1 MTTSDVEVSVSSF
14 QNSDGSK
21 RSVVWSINNGSS
33 YVIDLYEGETL
44 VDYMVIKG
52 KSIQYVE
59 DAAENYVLGIY
70 KRAE

>member
-1 MTTSDVEVSVSSF
+1 MTSDVEVSVSSF
-14 QNSDGSK
+14 QSPDGSK

-52 KSIQYVE
+52 KSIDYVE

>member
-1 MTTSDVEVSVSSF
+1 MTSDMEVEVSRFSNTDMS
-14 QNSDGSK
+14 
-21 RSVVWSINNGSS
+21 RSAVIYSINGGSS

-44 VDYMVIKG
+44 IDYMVIKG
-52 KSIQYVE
+52 KSIDYAE

>member
-1 MTTSDVEVSVSSF
+1 
-14 QNSDGSK
+14 
-21 RSVVWSINNGSS
+21 
-33 YVIDLYEGETL
+33 LYEGETL

>member
-1 MTTSDVEVSVSSF
+1 MQRSDLEVEVSKF
-14 QNSDGSK
+14 FNRDKSK
-21 RSVVWSINNGSS
+21 SAVVYSINGGSS

>member
-1 MTTSDVEVSVSSF
+1 MTSDVEVSISSF
-14 QNSDGSK
+14 ESEDGSR
-21 RSVVWSINNGSS
+21 RSVVWSINGGSS

>member
-1 MTTSDVEVSVSSF
+1 MQRSDLEVEVSKF
-14 QNSDGSK
+14 FNRDKSK
-21 RSVVWSINNGSS
+21 SAVVYSINGGSS
-33 YVIDLYEGETL
+33 YVIDLYEGKIL

>member
-1 MTTSDVEVSVSSF
+1 MQRSDLEVEVSKFFNRDKS
-14 QNSDGSK
+14 
-21 RSVVWSINNGSS
+21 RSAVVYSINGGSS

>member
-1 MTTSDVEVSVSSF
+1 MQRSDLEVEVSKF
-14 QNSDGSK
+14 FNRDKSK
-21 RSVVWSINNGSS
+21 SAVVYSINGGSS

-59 DAAENYVLGIY
+59 DAAENYMLGIY